1 MKKTPINVSPA
12 LRKAVGDM
20 RAKALPQLV
29 GLVMRFNE
37 DDRTIRDLWSEGS
50 DQNKHKHNPHLT
62 DRLQIYRRIN
72 DNEPAA
78 GERAANKVFDA
89 AGYHA
94 EELFIICWDALLRGA
109 ELRED
114 QIGKVDL
121 ILSKSPCHGASAS
134 SAMKLQGI
142 NEYFPIGCASKLAS
156 FVTSKDQRIE
166 WRIAFLALAGS
177 DAPDYMPIGGSGVD
191 RLMSARERELADTAL
206 RQVEFRDHDAP
217 TRRQQASVHE
227 QRAQTLLAQA
237 NELQGKE
244 KGNAFKQAGNAQKRA
259 RNIRSEVDQETREL
273 FRNARTTS
281 VVQAQR
287 GIAILDRLPNVD
299 VRRWQ
304 F

>member
-12 LRKAVGDM
+12 LRQAVGDM

-29 GLVMRFNE
+29 GLIMRFNE
-37 DDRTIRDLWSEGS
+37 DDRTIRDLWSEGAG
-50 DQNKHKHNPHLT
+50 QNKHKHNPHGT
-62 DRLQIYRRIN
+62 DRLQAYRRVN
-72 DNEPAA
+72 DNDPTA
-78 GERAANKVFDA
+78 GERAANKVVDA

-114 QIGKVDL
+114 QIGTVDL

-156 FVTSKDQRIE
+156 FVTSKDQGIE

-191 RLMSARERELADTAL
+191 RLMSAREREIAEAAL
-206 RQVEFRDHDAP
+206 SQVRFRDDGAP
-217 TRRQQASVHE
+217 TRLQQAAVHE
-227 QRAQTLLAQA
+227 QRAQR
-237 NELQGKE
+237 LQD
-244 KGNAFKQAGNAQKRA
+244 QAGELHGRERGDAFGQAKSERQRA
-259 RNIRSEVDQETREL
+259 RTIRSEVDREVQEK
-273 FRNARTTS
+273 FRNARTQS
-281 VVQAQR
+281 VAQAQS

-304 F
+304 S